1 MTGITDI
8 ALPYQKAF
16 LKATQRRKIWLSS
29 RQIGKTW
36 TLALTLCATALKQ
49 DNGLSLCIS
58 TGAKAASEI
67 IMKCIQFAKAVE
79 VLTDKAITFR
89 SSFDGVKFS
98 NGSRVLALPS
108 STDGANLRG
117 WTVTGCVAID
127 EAAFIRN
134 LDSIMQAIAPTLS
147 RSQTAQLVI
156 ASTPA
161 GKNGKFYD
169 MWKAAQNDPSWYAQS
184 TTIHDAILAGLDV
197 DLDSLHKLCPDREVF
212 AQEYECVFQSSLD
225 NMLDPELI
233 EEATLPDYAAPA
245 GTWLGIDIGR
255 QHDRT
260 SIVAVKQVGDK
271 LYVDS
276 IKTLH
281 RCEYQKQLDEFAKH
295 VQMQKGFVAGYI
307 DAGGIGSAVAEFA
320 GQKIS
325 PKLKPFVFTGTSKT
339 PAYELF
345 RSKVMQRG
353 QILFSPEAAKLARAD
368 VLNVSRIVTESGQV
382 RYTAESNAEG
392 HGDIISGIVLA
403 LQAWHDFPIQVS
415 LPIPYARPTSF

>member
-1 MTGITDI
+1 MTGIVDI

-16 LKATQRRKIWLSS
+16 LKAPQRRKIWLSS

-67 IMKCIQFAKAVE
+67 IMKCIQFARAVE
-79 VLTDKAITFR
+79 VLTDKAITFK

-134 LDSIMQAIAPTLS
+134 LDAIMQAIAPTLS

-161 GKNGKFYD
+161 GKHGKFYD
-169 MWKAAQNDPSWYAQS
+169 MWTAAQNDPSWHVQS

-197 DLDSLHKLCPDREVF
+197 DLDALHKLCPDREVF
-212 AQEYECVFQSSLD
+212 AQEYECVFQSSLES
-225 NMLDPELI
+225 MLDPALI
-233 EEATLPDYAAPA
+233 EETDSIPA
-245 GTWLGIDIGR
+245 NASGTWLGIDIGR

-295 VQMQKGFVAGYI
+295 AAAQKNLVAGYI

-325 PKLKPFVFTGTSKT
+325 PKLKPFIFTATSKT

-382 RYTAESNAEG
+382 RYTADSNAEG

-415 LPIPYARPTSF
+415 LPIPYSRMTAF

>member
-1 MTGITDI
+1 MKLLDTF
-8 ALPYQKAF
+8 LPYQKSF
-16 LKATQRRKIWLSS
+16 FCNPVKRKIWLAS
-29 RQIGKTW
+29 RQTGKSFC
-36 TLALTLCATALKQ
+36 LAGMLVHSALSTQ
-49 DNGLSLCIS
+49 NGLSLCIS

-225 NMLDPELI
+225 NMLDPALI
-233 EEATLPDYAAPA
+233 EETDSIPENAS

-260 SIVAVKQVGDK
+260 SIVAVKQVMDK

-353 QILFSPEAAKLARAD
+353 QIFFSPEAAKLARAD

>member
-1 MTGITDI
+1 MKLLDTF
-8 ALPYQKAF
+8 LPYQKSFFCNPA
-16 LKATQRRKIWLSS
+16 KRKIWLSG
-29 RQIGKTW
+29 RQCGKSFC
-36 TLALTLCATALKQ
+36 LAGMLVHAALKQ

-233 EEATLPDYAAPA
+233 EETDSIPENAS

-281 RCEYQKQLDEFAKH
+281 KCEYQKQLDEFAKH

-415 LPIPYARPTSF
+415 LPIPDARPTSF

>member
-1 MTGITDI
+1 MKLLDTF
-8 ALPYQKAF
+8 LPYQKSFFCNPA
-16 LKATQRRKIWLSS
+16 KRKIWISS
-29 RQIGKTW
+29 RQIGKSFC
-36 TLALTLCATALKQ
+36 LGGMLVQTALSTQ
-49 DNGLSLCIS
+49 NGLSLCIS

-212 AQEYECVFQSSLD
+212 AQEYECTFQSSLD

-233 EEATLPDYAAPA
+233 EETDSIPENAN

-281 RCEYQKQLDEFAKH
+281 KCEYQKQLDEFAKH

-325 PKLKPFVFTGTSKT
+325 PKLKPFIFTATSKT

>member
-1 MTGITDI
+1 MKLLDTF
-8 ALPYQKAF
+8 LPYQKSFFCNPA
-16 LKATQRRKIWLSS
+16 KRKIWLSS
-29 RQIGKTW
+29 RQVGKSFC
-36 TLALTLCATALKQ
+36 LAGMLVHSALSTQ
-49 DNGLSLCIS
+49 NGLSLCIS

-67 IMKCIQFAKAVE
+67 IMKCIQFARAVE
-79 VLTDKAITFR
+79 VLTDGAITFK

-134 LDSIMQAIAPTLS
+134 LDAIMQAIAPTLS

-161 GKNGKFYD
+161 GKHGKFYD
-169 MWKAAQNDPSWYAQS
+169 MWTAAQTDPSWHVQS

-197 DLDSLHKLCPDREVF
+197 DLDALHKLCPDKEVF
-212 AQEYECVFQSSLD
+212 AQEYECVFQSSLES
-225 NMLDPELI
+225 MLDPELI
-233 EEATLPDYAAPA
+233 EETDSIPENSS

-255 QHDRT
+255 QHDKT

-295 VQMQKGFVAGYI
+295 AAAQKKLVAGYI

-325 PKLKPFVFTGTSKT
+325 PKLKPFIFTATSKT

-382 RYTAESNAEG
+382 RYTADSNAEG

-403 LQAWHDFPIQVS
+403 LQAWHDFPLQAS
-415 LPIPYARPTSF
+415 LPIPYARATAF

>member
-1 MTGITDI
+1 MKLLDTF
-8 ALPYQKAF
+8 LPYQKSFFCNPA
-16 LKATQRRKIWLSS
+16 KRKIWLAS
-29 RQIGKTW
+29 RQVGKSFC
-36 TLALTLCATALKQ
+36 LGGMLVHAALKQ

-67 IMKCIQFAKAVE
+67 IMKCIQFARAVE

-169 MWKAAQNDPSWYAQS
+169 MWKAAQNDPSWHVQS

-212 AQEYECVFQSSLD
+212 AQEYECVFQSSLES
-225 NMLDPELI
+225 MLDPALI
-233 EEATLPDYAAPA
+233 EETDSIPA
-245 GTWLGIDIGR
+245 NASGTWLGIDIGR
-255 QHDRT
+255 QHDKT

-295 VQMQKGFVAGYI
+295 AAAQKNLVAGYI

-325 PKLKPFVFTGTSKT
+325 PKLKPFIFTATSKT

-382 RYTAESNAEG
+382 RYTADSNAEG

-403 LQAWHDFPIQVS
+403 LQAWHDFPLQAS
-415 LPIPYARPTSF
+415 LPIPYARATAF

>member
-1 MTGITDI
+1 MKLLDTF
-8 ALPYQKAF
+8 LPYQKSFFCNPA
-16 LKATQRRKIWLSS
+16 KRKIWLSS
-29 RQIGKTW
+29 RQVGKSFC
-36 TLALTLCATALKQ
+36 LAGMLVHSALSTQ
-49 DNGLSLCIS
+49 NGLSLCIS

-67 IMKCIQFAKAVE
+67 IMKCIQFARAVE
-79 VLTDKAITFR
+79 VLTDKAITFK

-134 LDSIMQAIAPTLS
+134 LDAIMQAIAPTLS

-161 GKNGKFYD
+161 GKHGKFYD
-169 MWKAAQNDPSWYAQS
+169 MWRAAQNDPSWHVQS
-184 TTIHDAILAGLDV
+184 TTIHDAILAGLNV
-197 DLDSLHKLCPDREVF
+197 DLDALHKLCPDKEVF
-212 AQEYECVFQSSLD
+212 AQEYECVFQSSLES
-225 NMLDPELI
+225 MLDPELI
-233 EEATLPDYAAPA
+233 EETDSIPA
-245 GTWLGIDIGR
+245 NASGTWLGIDIGR

-295 VQMQKGFVAGYI
+295 AAAQKNLVAGYI

-325 PKLKPFVFTGTSKT
+325 PKLKPFIFTATSKT

-382 RYTAESNAEG
+382 RYTADSNAEG
-392 HGDIISGIVLA
+392 HGDIVSGIVLA
-403 LQAWHDFPIQVS
+403 LQAWHDFPLQAS
-415 LPIPYARPTSF
+415 LPIPWSRATAF

>member
-1 MTGITDI
+1 MKLLDTF
-8 ALPYQKAF
+8 LPYQKSFFCNPA
-16 LKATQRRKIWLSS
+16 KRKIWLSS
-29 RQIGKTW
+29 RQVGKSFC
-36 TLALTLCATALKQ
+36 LAGMLVHSALSTQ
-49 DNGLSLCIS
+49 NGLSLCIS

-67 IMKCIQFAKAVE
+67 IMKCIQFARAVE

-134 LDSIMQAIAPTLS
+134 LDAIMQAIAPTLS
-147 RSQTAQLVI
+147 RSETAQLVI

-161 GKNGKFYD
+161 GKHGKFYD
-169 MWKAAQNDPSWYAQS
+169 MWTAAQHDPSWHVQS
-184 TTIHDAILAGLDV
+184 TTIHDAILAGLNV
-197 DLDSLHKLCPDREVF
+197 DLDALHKLCPDREVF
-212 AQEYECVFQSSLD
+212 AQEYECVFQSSLES
-225 NMLDPELI
+225 MLDPELI
-233 EEATLPDYAAPA
+233 EETDSIPENAS

-295 VQMQKGFVAGYI
+295 AAAQKNLVAGYI

-325 PKLKPFVFTGTSKT
+325 PKLKPFIFTATSKT

-382 RYTAESNAEG
+382 RYTADSNAEG
-392 HGDIISGIVLA
+392 HGDVISGIVLA
-403 LQAWHDFPIQVS
+403 LQAWHDFPLQAS
-415 LPIPYARPTSF
+415 LPIPYQRMTAF

>member
-1 MTGITDI
+1 MKLLDTF
-8 ALPYQKAF
+8 LPYQKSFFCNPA
-16 LKATQRRKIWLSS
+16 KRKIWLSG
-29 RQIGKTW
+29 RQCGKSFC
-36 TLALTLCATALKQ
+36 LAGMLVHAALKQ

-233 EEATLPDYAAPA
+233 EETDSIPENAN

-281 RCEYQKQLDEFAKH
+281 KCEYQKQ
-295 VQMQKGFVAGYI
+295 
-307 DAGGIGSAVAEFA
+307 
-320 GQKIS
+320 
-325 PKLKPFVFTGTSKT
+325 
-339 PAYELF
+339 
-345 RSKVMQRG
+345 
-353 QILFSPEAAKLARAD
+353 
-368 VLNVSRIVTESGQV
+368 
-382 RYTAESNAEG
+382 
-392 HGDIISGIVLA
+392 
-403 LQAWHDFPIQVS
+403 
-415 LPIPYARPTSF
+415 

>member
-1 MTGITDI
+1 MKLIDTF
-8 ALPYQKAF
+8 LPYQKSFFCNPA
-16 LKATQRRKIWLSS
+16 KRKMWLSG
-29 RQIGKTW
+29 RQCGKSFC
-36 TLALTLCATALKQ
+36 LAGMLVHTALSTQ
-49 DNGLSLCIS
+49 NGLSLCIS

-225 NMLDPELI
+225 NMLDPALI
-233 EEATLPDYAAPA
+233 EETDSIPDSCT

>member
-1 MTGITDI
+1 MKLLDTF
-8 ALPYQKAF
+8 LPYQKSFFCNPA
-16 LKATQRRKIWLSS
+16 KRKIWLSA
-29 RQIGKTW
+29 RQAGKSFC
-36 TLALTLCATALKQ
+36 LGGMLVQTALSTQ
-49 DNGLSLCIS
+49 NGLSLCIS

-233 EEATLPDYAAPA
+233 EETDSIPENAN

-295 VQMQKGFVAGYI
+295 AAAQKNLVAGYI

-325 PKLKPFVFTGTSKT
+325 PKLKPFIFTATSKT
-339 PAYELF
+339 PSYELF

-382 RYTAESNAEG
+382 RYTADSNAEG

-403 LQAWHDFPIQVS
+403 LQAWHDFPLQAS
-415 LPIPYARPTSF
+415 LPIPYSRMTAF

>member
-1 MTGITDI
+1 MTGIVDI

-16 LKATQRRKIWLSS
+16 LKAPQRRKIWLSS

-36 TLALTLCATALKQ
+36 LLALTLCATALKQ

-67 IMKCIQFAKAVE
+67 IMKCIQFARAVE
-79 VLTDKAITFR
+79 VLTDRAITFK

-134 LDSIMQAIAPTLS
+134 LDKIMQAIAPTLS
-147 RSQTAQLVI
+147 RSQTAQLII

-169 MWKAAQNDPSWYAQS
+169 MWKAAQDDPSWYAQS
-184 TTIHDAILAGLDV
+184 TTIHDAILAGLNV
-197 DLDSLHKLCPDREVF
+197 DLDALHKLCPDREVF
-212 AQEYECVFQSSLD
+212 AQEYECVFQSSLES
-225 NMLDPELI
+225 MLDPELI
-233 EEATLPDYAAPA
+233 EETDSIPA
-245 GTWLGIDIGR
+245 NASGTWLGIDIGR

-295 VQMQKGFVAGYI
+295 AAAQKNLVAGYI

-325 PKLKPFVFTGTSKT
+325 PKLKPFIFTATSKT

-382 RYTAESNAEG
+382 RYTADSNAEG
-392 HGDIISGIVLA
+392 HGDIVSGIVLA
-403 LQAWHDFPIQVS
+403 LQAWHDFQLQAS
-415 LPIPYARPTSF
+415 LPIPYARATAF

>member
-1 MTGITDI
+1 
-8 ALPYQKAF
+8 
-16 LKATQRRKIWLSS
+16 
-29 RQIGKTW
+29 
-36 TLALTLCATALKQ
+36 
-49 DNGLSLCIS
+49 
-58 TGAKAASEI
+58 
-67 IMKCIQFAKAVE
+67 MKCIQFARAVE
-79 VLTDKAITFR
+79 VLTDGAITFR

-134 LDSIMQAIAPTLS
+134 LDAIMQAIAPTLS

-161 GKNGKFYD
+161 GKHGKFYD
-169 MWKAAQNDPSWYAQS
+169 MWTAAQHDPSWHVQS
-184 TTIHDAILAGLDV
+184 TTIHDAILAGLNV
-197 DLDSLHKLCPDREVF
+197 DLDALHKLCPDKEVF
-212 AQEYECVFQSSLD
+212 AQEYECVFQSSLES
-225 NMLDPELI
+225 MLDPALI
-233 EEATLPDYAAPA
+233 EETDSIPENAS

-295 VQMQKGFVAGYI
+295 AAAQKKLVAGYI

-325 PKLKPFVFTGTSKT
+325 PKLKPFIFTATSKT

-382 RYTAESNAEG
+382 RYTADSNAEG

-403 LQAWHDFPIQVS
+403 LQAWHDFPLQAS
-415 LPIPYARPTSF
+415 LPIPWSRATAF

>member
-1 MTGITDI
+1 MKLLDTF
-8 ALPYQKAF
+8 LPYQKSFFCNPA
-16 LKATQRRKIWLSS
+16 KRKIWISS
-29 RQIGKTW
+29 RQIGKSFG
-36 TLALTLCATALKQ
+36 LGGMLVQTALSTQ
-49 DNGLSLCIS
+49 NGLSLCIS

-233 EEATLPDYAAPA
+233 EETDSIPENAN

-260 SIVAVKQVGDK
+260 SIVAVKQLGDK

-281 RCEYQKQLDEFAKH
+281 KCEYQKQLDEFAKH
-295 VQMQKGFVAGYI
+295 AAAQKNLVAGYI

-325 PKLKPFVFTGTSKT
+325 PKLKPFIFTATSKT

-382 RYTAESNAEG
+382 RYTADSNAEG

-415 LPIPYARPTSF
+415 LPIPWSRATAF